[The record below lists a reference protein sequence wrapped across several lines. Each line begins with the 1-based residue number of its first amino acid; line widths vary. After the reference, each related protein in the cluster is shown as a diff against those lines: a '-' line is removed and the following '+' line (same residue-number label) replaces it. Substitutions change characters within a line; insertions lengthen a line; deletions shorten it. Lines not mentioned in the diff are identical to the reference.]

1 MSDFT
6 VHGNLSSAKDNYP
19 FLLDIQSGLLENLQT
34 RLVIPLMRK
43 AQISNSIIKNL
54 NPIAIINHE
63 EYVVMTQQMAAIPKA
78 VLGPISENSR
88 FSRAEVLA
96 AVDLLITGI

>member
-6 VHGNLSSAKDNYP
+6 VHENLSSTRDNYP
-19 FLLDIQSGLLENLQT
+19 YLLDIQSSLLENLQT

-43 AQISNSIIKNL
+43 SQISTSIIRNL
-54 NPIAIINHE
+54 NLIVIINNE
-63 EYVVMTQQMAAIPKA
+63 EHVAMTQQMAAIPKA
-78 VLGPISENSR
+78 VLGPISANSR
-88 FSRAEVLA
+88 FSRTEVLI